1 MTVGNPPRIAI
12 EDIVLDL
19 AAAEDD
25 VGRAVTWVTTAVQS
39 RLTTPARIRRAM
51 QARHFVRHRR
61 FLERLLNDVAEGVRS
76 ALELSYLH
84 DVERAHGLPVGQRQQ
99 VRRRTETDVWYEE
112 FGLLV
117 ELDGKVG
124 HIGRGRFRDMRRDNS
139 ATSDG
144 LATLR
149 YGHADVFG
157 CACEVAL
164 EVGHNLA
171 LRGWTGLVMPCP
183 RCRATA

>member
-124 HIGRGRFRDMRRDNS
+124 HIGRGRFR
-139 ATSDG
+139 
-144 LATLR
+144 
-149 YGHADVFG
+149 GHAPRQLRDKRW
-157 CACEVAL
+157 ASNVAIRPCRC
-164 EVGHNLA
+164 VRMCM
-171 LRGWTGLVMPCP
+171 RGG
-183 RCRATA
+183 A